1 MANPTT
7 NYNWQ
12 MPTSNDLVTD
22 LPADFEVFGQAVDT
36 ALIDLKGGT
45 TGQVLSKTTGTDM
58 DFTWVTS
65 NPGDITGVAAGVGI
79 SGGGTSGDVTVT
91 NSMATTIDAKGDLI
105 GGTADNAFA
114 RLAVGANN
122 TVLTADSTT
131 ATGLKW
137 AAATSGGWTLDS
149 TTTLSGAS
157 TSINLP
163 SGYRQIQIICINYQI
178 TAANYP
184 TVTLNN
190 DTSAIYR
197 FSGTRVDGA
206 TAFLMG
212 LTAATEIYLTS
223 NGTLDTGNNNNIFYL
238 LLQNIDSTT
247 GFKSWQIND
256 STLFPNAV
264 KRNVALTGIYGT
276 VSAVTTIQIKAGG
289 STWAGGS
296 VQVWGVK

>member
-7 NYNWQ
+7 NYGWQ
-12 MPTSNDLVTD
+12 MPTPTDLVTD

-65 NPGDITGVAAGVGI
+65 NPGDITGVTAGTGI

-137 AAATSGGWTLDS
+137 AAGGVVWTTYTPTWNNLTVGNGTLTAVTATDGDLVYCSVRLTFGS
-149 TTTLSGAS
+149 TTS
-157 TSINLP
+157 
-163 SGYRQIQIICINYQI
+163 I
-178 TAANYP
+178 TAAAP
-184 TVTLNN
+184 HFTLPVTAHSSMNGLFFN
-190 DTSAIYR
+190 
-197 FSGTRVDGA
+197 G
-206 TAFLMG
+206 G
-212 LTAATEIYLTS
+212 LTLDNGAYNIASFGQIDIATHFYPLTANTDQSSTGQPFIVTNILTS
-223 NGTLDTGNNNNIFYL
+223 
-238 LLQNIDSTT
+238 TT
-247 GFKSWQIND
+247 PWTWTTND
-256 STLFPNAV
+256 VISHLFSY
-264 KRNVALTGIYGT
+264 R
-276 VSAVTTIQIKAGG
+276 KA
-289 STWAGGS
+289 
-296 VQVWGVK
+296 